1 MTKARKIAVE
11 TIREIDIGR
20 PWAFEFTPASS
31 QPADDTYLR
40 KVREADLVI
49 WLVGSETTQPVI
61 AEINTAIAA
70 RRRLLVFRLPNEKQ
84 DSNTVDL
91 INRVGNYAKWKRVSR
106 IEELSKDVKDSFG
119 DEIIQAFR
127 NGVTPAYR
135 SRLEQEH
142 RTSIYRCKQAL
153 TSLGVDESVVTDM
166 AGDVGIGAK
175 LSISAPGSYTVV
187 GPQGIGKTLAV
198 ERLYQRS
205 IENAVK
211 DALHPVPVFIQ
222 ARELTVSVKECVEKS
237 LDGQIDPF
245 NPRVLL
251 IIDGL
256 DELGLSKAGSLIR
269 QIDLYVSANPGVTA
283 VSTARDHARSFHF
296 RRTD

>member
-1 MTKARKIAVE
+1 MKL
-11 TIREIDIGR
+11 
-20 PWAFEFTPASS
+20 P
-31 QPADDTYLR
+31 
-40 KVREADLVI
+40 
-49 WLVGSETTQPVI
+49 QPVI

-106 IEELSKDVKDSFG
+106 IEELSKGVKDSFG

-135 SRLEQEH
+135 SRLGQEH
-142 RTSIYRCKQAL
+142 RTSIYRCKQVL
-153 TSLGVDESVVTDM
+153 TSLGVDESVATDM
-166 AGDVGIGAK
+166 AYDGAMGAE
-175 LSISAPGSYTVV
+175 LSIPTPGSYTVI
-187 GPQGIGKTLAV
+187 GPQGIGKTLAA

-205 IENAVK
+205 IESALE
-211 DALHPVPVFIQ
+211 DALLPVPLFIQ
-222 ARELTVSVKECVEKS
+222 ARELAVPVKDHVEKS
-237 LDGQIDPF
+237 LDGQVDPF

-256 DELGLSKAGSLIR
+256 DELGSSKAGSLIR
-269 QIDLYVSANPGVTA
+269 QIDLYVNANPGVTA
-283 VSTARDHARSFHF
+283 VSTARAIPGLSILGK
-296 RRTD
+296 TD